1 MLGTN
6 EDLFHLNVLFLE
18 AKTKLKVC
26 LYLSNYL

>member
-6 EDLFHLNVLFLE
+6 EDLFHFNVLSLE
-18 AKTKLKVC
+18 KTKLKVC